1 MRISLKRRRV
11 LLEIYQLTDLHA
23 KKVMYHASSYRK
35 YTSPKS
41 LDSVAIIQW
50 LSPMTATRHGFQ
62 MSYLNDR
69 GVDHRCLLYY
79 ESIKPHCAI
88 CMASY
93 CEMKYRKK
101 LSEGTVWRA
110 RVTWSK
116 GTLTWDWSFTDVTS
130 VQNRSVC
137 TAEKY
142 SQGQL
147 LRDVWGWTR
156 HKKEKK
162 RKSWRWNGVPDEL
175 SRSVELEETQHV
187 FNAALILRRAI
198 CIQSLQPITPFPAE
212 PADLSEEKINVH
224 VPSEL
229 YNFLS
234 WIMTGKVQDMAPCLN
249 KRVEL
254 DNCFLLMFFLMC
266 YSISFLLFA
275 LLNSAYHVEI
285 IFMLFTLQSWVKLIH
300 IKNETWIFVLFNQQT
315 QSLFTNTM
323 FFFRFMFHFR
333 CMCKPAVLPQ
343 LISLFW
349 WSLYSV
355 YFDLS
360 TMVSSIPF

>member
-1 MRISLKRRRV
+1 MRRKWCTMPLPTESTPAPSPWTPLPPFNDWAQWQLPDMAFKCLTLMIEEWITDAYCIMSLLSHIV
-11 LLEIYQLTDLHA
+11 
-23 KKVMYHASSYRK
+23 SYVWQVTARWS
-35 YTSPKS
+35 TGKS
-41 LDSVAIIQW
+41 CQ
-50 LSPMTATRHGFQ
+50 R
-62 MSYLNDR
+62 
-69 GVDHRCLLYY
+69 
-79 ESIKPHCAI
+79 
-88 CMASY
+88 
-93 CEMKYRKK
+93 
-101 LSEGTVWRA
+101 GTVWRA

-116 GTLTWDWSFTDVTS
+116 GTLTWDWSFTDLTS
-130 VQNRSVC
+130 VQNRSMC

-175 SRSVELEETQHV
+175 SRSGELEETQHV

-198 CIQSLQPITPFPAE
+198 QSLQPITLFPAE

-229 YNFLS
+229 HNFLS

-254 DNCFLLMFFLMC
+254 DNCFLLMFFLD
-266 YSISFLLFA
+266 
-275 LLNSAYHVEI
+275 
-285 IFMLFTLQSWVKLIH
+285 
-300 IKNETWIFVLFNQQT
+300 VLFNFLSFICVTEFSLACWYHFHVVHIAVMSKTYSYQKWNMDFFVRSFQSANPKFIQQYHV
-315 QSLFTNTM
+315 
-323 FFFRFMFHFR
+323 FFFVLCSISHA
-333 CMCKPAVLPQ
+333 CASPGLPQ
-343 LISLFW
+343 MISLFW

-360 TMVSSIPF
+360 TLVSPIPF